1 MRVGERY
8 IATKGAKSMLQLDA
22 YHRKSFC
29 HFGDFDSPPPLPP
42 LLPLTACSNF
52 VKQERKKRTK
62 QGEKKNEKI
71 QYKEAQQNRLTLNL

>member
-29 HFGDFDSPPPLPP
+29 HFGDFDSPPPP
-42 LLPLTACSNF
+42 LPLTACSNF
-52 VKQERKKRTK
+52 VKQQRKMAKK
-62 QGEKKNEKI
+62 KENKKKNKI